1 MTTTKRITG
10 IAALLLLMTGLVW
23 GQQRFD
29 MIVREDFFA
38 GFAGNKEAFARAM
51 RTTED
56 VLAKD
61 PNNAEAIVWHGAGIL
76 SSSGSAF
83 REGDTQAGMKLWQ
96 QGLAEMEQA
105 VRLAPDAPGVVI
117 PRGATLI
124 TASRLVPSNLSE
136 TILKTG
142 VSDFEH
148 VLKLQ
153 DPRFTELSTHARGE
167 LLTGL
172 ADGWSRLGDNDKAR
186 AYFERIAK
194 ELKGSVYEKKANAW
208 LEDKPEAK
216 SPAFFN
222 CSGCHVK

>member
-1 MTTTKRITG
+1 MTTKRITG
-10 IAALLLLMTGLVW
+10 TVAVLLIMAGLVRA
-23 GQQRFD
+23 QQRFD

-51 RTTED
+51 RVTED

-61 PNNAEAIVWHGAGIL
+61 SNNGEARVWHGAGIL
-76 SSSGSAF
+76 FSSGTAF
-83 REGDTQAGMKLWQ
+83 REGDQQAGMKLWQ
-96 QGLAEMEQA
+96 QGLDEMEGA

-124 TASRLVPSNLSE
+124 TASRLVPWNLGE

-153 DPRFTELSTHARGE
+153 EPRFPQLSTHARGE

-172 ADGWSRLGDNDKAR
+172 ADGWSRLGDKDRAR
-186 AYFERIAK
+186 TYFERIAK
-194 ELKGSVYEKKANAW
+194 ELKGSVYEQKASAW
-208 LEDKPEAK
+208 LEDRLEAK